1 MNIQAIISAVDQ
13 ISGVLGRIMGGISQV
28 AHAVSSVLG
37 RAFDVLSGIVGRVFE
52 MVKGLA
58 EKMLHV
64 FTLGGGIGGAVSIA
78 GLTMLGKKA
87 LDTAAMFEMLRAQ
100 METAFGSKAKGGEM
114 FDWAVEFA
122 AKTPFD
128 VPQIVEATTLLK
140 LFGLEAKKW
149 LPLVGDMAGAMGKDV
164 TQATQAVANA
174 LMGEGEM
181 LKQFGIN
188 SQMLVKYGARKSKS
202 GIGVDS
208 SDRAGIENALES
220 IITERFG
227 GGMGRMFQTVQGVL
241 SNIGDAVKT
250 AFNKIGEPIS
260 AVVKWI
266 GEDVMRIVSALGEK
280 LAPVVR
286 ALAPLFAQTAANLL
300 NFVVQGV
307 NRLPR
312 LAELF
317 ERLVAV
323 VVPMQQALGG
333 KLADL
338 LGKGLDWLLD
348 KFEQLIKSM
357 EKIGSGDF
365 LNRMADA
372 IGGVLVKVGGWFQT
386 FGEWLATDFPR
397 YVATAMTVFQTL
409 GTVVINVLATIQSAV
424 GAVMGSITGTIGNFA
439 KGMGVWLAAV
449 GAKKTGAAWQQAGI
463 DLTAAGDVTKMLGQ
477 STGWADALK
486 KTMDEAFNVALQ
498 PVTQGAQWAGTQIGA
513 AGGAIGGWGQGLQTW
528 TPSLGVAEPEPPAGR
543 GGREVQHT
551 ARTWPIAITVQQGDG
566 VKADVQKT
574 ANVQASMKNLKLG
587 LAQ

>member
-13 ISGVLGRIMGGISQV
+13 LSGVLGRIMGAIGQV
-28 AHAVSSVLG
+28 AHAVSSILG
-37 RAFDVLSGIVGRVFE
+37 RAFDLLSGIISRVFGL
-52 MVKGLA
+52 VQGLA

-64 FTLGGGIGGAVSIA
+64 FTMGGGIGGAMSIA

-87 LDTAAMFEMLRAQ
+87 LDTAAMFEILRAQ
-100 METAFGSKAKGGEM
+100 METAYGSKAKGGEM

-188 SQMLVKYGARKSKS
+188 SQMLVKYGAKQSKS

-208 SDRAGIENALES
+208 TDRAGIEGALES

-227 GGMGRMFQTVQGVL
+227 GGMARMFQTVQGVL

-266 GEDVMRIVSALGEK
+266 GEDVMRIVTALGDK
-280 LAPVVR
+280 LAPVVQ

-323 VVPMQQALGG
+323 VLPMQQALGG

-348 KFEQLIKSM
+348 KFEQLIKNM
-357 EKIGSGDF
+357 EKLGGQNL
-365 LNRMADA
+365 LNNIADA
-372 IGGVLVKVGGWFQT
+372 VGGALVKIGDALQV
-386 FGEWLATDFPR
+386 FGEWVQTKLPTILLFAITFL
-397 YVATAMTVFQTL
+397 QTL
-409 GTVVINVLATIQSAV
+409 GSVAITVAKAISEAVGYAFAGMEIAIGETVKRIGEVIQGLPGLGGFGKQLAGAGETIGAGGDLAAKGVATTSGWADAMQKALNDAVAPAV
-424 GAVMGSITGTIGNFA
+424 GAVMSASNTVGNMA
-439 KGMGVWLAAV
+439 
-449 GAKKTGAAWQQAGI
+449 
-463 DLTAAGDVTKMLGQ
+463 
-477 STGWADALK
+477 
-486 KTMDEAFNVALQ
+486 
-498 PVTQGAQWAGTQIGA
+498 IGA
-513 AGGAIGGWGQGLQTW
+513 GQAVSGAGQGLQNW
-528 TPSLGVAEPEPPAGR
+528 NPQIGGMPVPESTSGR
-543 GGREVQHT
+543 GGRPLQVG
-551 ARTWPIAITVQQGDG
+551 PIAITVQQGDG

-587 LAQ
+587 